1 MTTCN
6 TTSSLQSCNVI
17 QTISISI
24 VFEHSCARCQLH
36 KAWVR
41 LINTLCTHTHIV
53 YPGLAGSGDFENA
66 EVFAVVDVVEDI
78 WMKMIHFFFEKDE
91 KRKVR

>member
-1 MTTCN
+1 M
-6 TTSSLQSCNVI
+6 
-17 QTISISI
+17 
-24 VFEHSCARCQLH
+24 
-36 KAWVR
+36 
-41 LINTLCTHTHIV
+41 

-91 KRKVR
+91 KRKVREEGGAMDEGR

>member
-1 MTTCN
+1 M
-6 TTSSLQSCNVI
+6 
-17 QTISISI
+17 
-24 VFEHSCARCQLH
+24 
-36 KAWVR
+36 
-41 LINTLCTHTHIV
+41 

-91 KRKVR
+91 KRKVREEGGAMDEGRGGREGR

>member
-1 MTTCN
+1 MSKVN
-6 TTSSLQSCNVI
+6 QHSL
-17 QTISISI
+17 
-24 VFEHSCARCQLH
+24 HSH
-36 KAWVR
+36 
-41 LINTLCTHTHIV
+41 
-53 YPGLAGSGDFENA
+53 PGLAGSGDFENA